1 MSIRLYPCTDNT
13 ANLAM
18 LIDVPQE
25 TFDRLDYIKEQCQ
38 EEYSDWIDEYLERIS
53 DDKELIKA
61 DNFRTY
67 GWSIFDYP
75 TDSEYGDTFDPD
87 FALKLFNSAQNKI
100 VSEHLEPWQVIHL
113 SSGLRWC

>member
-1 MSIRLYPCTDNT
+1 MVGVSL
-13 ANLAM
+13 
-18 LIDVPQE
+18 
-25 TFDRLDYIKEQCQ
+25 
-38 EEYSDWIDEYLERIS
+38 
-53 DDKELIKA
+53 
-61 DNFRTY
+61 
-67 GWSIFDYP
+67 DYP